1 MSISE
6 KQVRN
11 LRESFDI
18 VNLDRIKFVE
28 LFFVYLK
35 ENSLKYE
42 DVFSRIQ
49 LEEAKSF
56 ISAAR
61 NIALFGPQDPQL
73 ERAIH
78 NFGMECIKICNRV
91 EEIPL
96 LEKGWL
102 FALQEWL
109 GPWYSHEV
117 EESWQEVFKM
127 IHGSFEEALQ
137 RN

>member
-35 ENSLKYE
+35 ENNQKYE

-56 ISAAR
+56 ISSAR
-61 NIALFGPQDPQL
+61 NIVLFGPQDPQL
-73 ERAIH
+73 ERAIR
-78 NFGMECIKICNRV
+78 NFGMECIKICNRA

-96 LEKGWL
+96 LEKAWL

-127 IHGSFEEALQ
+127 IQGSFEEALQ